1 LSLIDSGTIEEHNP
15 VSSRRRLG
23 PHQHSYQV
31 NRRPSIQVCHP
42 FRERKIIT
50 NLRTGEDF
58 MSEENK
64 KITRRLLEDL
74 WNKGNLSL
82 ADEFFTANYVHHDPS
97 TPDVGSGP
105 ESEKKRA
112 TLYRTAFPDLRLT
125 IEDMISEGDTV
136 LARWS
141 ASGTH
146 RGELN
151 GIAPTNKKITISG
164 VSVVRFAGRKIA
176 EGWVN
181 WDALGLLQ
189 QLGAVPERGKTK
201 RAGR

>member
-1 LSLIDSGTIEEHNP
+1 
-15 VSSRRRLG
+15 
-23 PHQHSYQV
+23 
-31 NRRPSIQVCHP
+31 
-42 FRERKIIT
+42 
-50 NLRTGEDF
+50 
-58 MSEENK
+58 
-64 KITRRLLEDL
+64 
-74 WNKGNLSL
+74 
-82 ADEFFTANYVHHDPS
+82 
-97 TPDVGSGP
+97 
-105 ESEKKRA
+105 
-112 TLYRTAFPDLRLT
+112 
-125 IEDMISEGDTV
+125 MISEGDTV